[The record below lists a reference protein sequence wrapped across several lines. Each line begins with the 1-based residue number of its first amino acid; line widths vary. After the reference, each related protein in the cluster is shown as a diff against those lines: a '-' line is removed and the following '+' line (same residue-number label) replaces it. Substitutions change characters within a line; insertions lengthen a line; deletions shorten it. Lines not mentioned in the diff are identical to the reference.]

1 MKNIIVTGASGF
13 LGLRF
18 CQILNEKGYRVR
30 ALIRNPEKSKELQ
43 EIAEMKVISDPW
55 NKESLIPALLGID
68 VIIHL
73 VGRAHII
80 SDKSENSDELFKR
93 INVDLTK
100 ILLEAVKEASV
111 KRFVYISSVLAMGL
125 SRNDILTETS
135 ICKPVTAYG
144 RSKLEAENIIKEFSS
159 KSKIDY
165 TILRPPLVYGPRNKA
180 NMLKLFKLVAKE
192 LPIPLGEVSNSHSFI
207 YIDNLVEAT
216 IAAIETTAAK
226 GKIFLISD
234 GENISTPGLI
244 RAIANALGKRVWLV
258 KVPLYLLQL
267 LGKIGDFIE
276 KTFHCYLP
284 INTEIID
291 RLLKSLTVDNSEIKR
306 ITGWRPKY
314 NLEQGLEITGKWFIE
329 NSEN

>member
-192 LPIPLGEVSNSHSFI
+192 LPIPLGAVSNSHSFI

>member
-100 ILLEAVKEASV
+100 ILLEAVKEANV

-192 LPIPLGEVSNSHSFI
+192 LPIPLGAVSNSHSFI